1 VARSLVDDHEQFR
14 KRAQELRELATR
26 MSSDAAKEQL
36 FRMAED
42 YERLA
47 SVTAR
52 TPGDANGASN
62 ERR

>member
-1 VARSLVDDHEQFR
+1 VARSLVDDHERLR
-14 KRAQELRELATR
+14 KRAQDLRELAAR

-47 SVTAR
+47 GAAAR
-52 TPGDANGASN
+52 APADANGGSN
-62 ERR
+62 QRR

>member
-1 VARSLVDDHEQFR
+1 
-14 KRAQELRELATR
+14 

-47 SVTAR
+47 GPAAR
-52 TPGDANGASN
+52 APADANGGST
-62 ERR
+62 RRR

>member
-1 VARSLVDDHEQFR
+1 VARSLFDDREQLR
-14 KRAQELRELATR
+14 RRAQELRDLAAR

-47 SVTAR
+47 RVATRASI
-52 TPGDANGASN
+52 DANGGSN
-62 ERR
+62 QGR